1 MTRRL
6 ILLLA
11 MALAMTALASVTVDA
26 EDPTLSVTEDV
37 DLAPA
42 FSVLHNATLSCSVKL
57 PSGTLGCF
65 LERPV
70 FVLGGLEVA
79 VGVDAQA
86 VLTGGGDAHLAPYG
100 IIAYYADTWSA
111 WLEVML
117 PELGVPVL
125 GAPDWM
131 RVGFTYRFKQPP

>member
-11 MALAMTALASVTVDA
+11 MALAMTALASVTADV
-26 EDPTLSVTEDV
+26 EDPTLTVSEDAAP
-37 DLAPA
+37 APA

-57 PSGTLGCF
+57 PSTTVGCF

-70 FVLGGLEVA
+70 FVLGGLELS
-79 VGVDAQA
+79 VGFDAQA
-86 VLTGGGDAHLAPYG
+86 VLTGGGDSYLAPYG
-100 IIAYYADTWSA
+100 TLAYYAETWSA

-125 GAPDWM
+125 GSPDWM
-131 RVGFTYRFKQPP
+131 RIGFTYRFEQPP